1 MTAKGGESQIAEIVC
16 LLTIASMAVYWDIKN
31 WRIPNWLIGFGMIS
45 GFTWGAVQ
53 SGFRT
58 GLLKSLLGVI
68 VPIVILYFLFLI
80 KALGAGDIKL
90 FAVVGSYIGTPVI
103 TIIFYSFLAGG
114 VISLIYLLMGI
125 ILSVTYRKNL
135 SGETG
140 RNAGLM
146 KHRIHFSLAIMAGVL
161 MYVLV

>member
-1 MTAKGGESQIAEIVC
+1 
-16 LLTIASMAVYWDIKN
+16 
-31 WRIPNWLIGFGMIS
+31 MIS
-45 GFTWGAVQ
+45 GFVWGAVQ
-53 SGFRT
+53 DGFRA
-58 GLLKSLLGVI
+58 GLLKSLPGVVI
-68 VPIVILYFLFLI
+68 PIVILYFLFII

-90 FAVVGSYIGTPVI
+90 FAVVGSYIGKPVI